1 MDSLPGNAATIALD
15 LPLVVG
21 KVRLRSA
28 CDATTWKPGELDI
41 AKGSAVSFWLEGL
54 PENADLNNV
63 RATLGGQRLRM
74 LYLEPAAGK
83 TPAGLFRRA
92 AARQSNASLTGEP
105 PRGQVALV
113 VTVGDR
119 TAGQIVVDVKG

>member
-1 MDSLPGNAATIALD
+1 
-15 LPLVVG
+15 
-21 KVRLRSA
+21 
-28 CDATTWKPGELDI
+28 
-41 AKGSAVSFWLEGL
+41 
-54 PENADLNNV
+54 
-63 RATLGGQRLRM
+63 M

-92 AARQSNASLTGEP
+92 AARQANASLTGEP

-119 TAGQIVVDVKG
+119 TAGQIVWT